1 MQMPG
6 QMYKHQLDAFA
17 TIWKTEGHE
26 TAVRQQQLTQC
37 ALVGMRGFYR
47 GWSANTLKV
56 VPQNSIRFV
65 SYELMK
71 KLLGVKKAKT
81 DT

>member
-1 MQMPG
+1 MKGEMYSG
-6 QMYKHQLDAFA
+6 QVDALK
-17 TIWKTEGHE
+17 TIWSREGY
-26 TAVRQQQLTQC
+26 
-37 ALVGMRGFYR
+37 RGFYR
-47 GWSANTLKV
+47 GWAANTLKV

-71 KLLGVKKAKT
+71 KFLGISRKST

>member
-1 MQMPG
+1 MKG
-6 QMYKHQLDAFA
+6 QIYSGQLNAFV
-17 TIWKTEGHE
+17 TIWRTEGY
-26 TAVRQQQLTQC
+26 
-37 ALVGMRGFYR
+37 RGFYR

-56 VPQNSIRFV
+56 IPQNSIRFV
-65 SYELMK
+65 SYEIMK

>member
-1 MQMPG
+1 MKG
-6 QMYKHQLDAFA
+6 QTYTGQLNAFV
-17 TIWKTEGHE
+17 TIWRMEGY
-26 TAVRQQQLTQC
+26 
-37 ALVGMRGFYR
+37 RGFYR

-56 VPQNSIRFV
+56 IPQNSIRFV